1 MHGIRK
7 DVRDLISINER
18 LQSALAQGDRL
29 TEEER
34 LIVRMCAAELLEKVP
49 DQDHVVRIHHSSSSS
64 SSSSDSSS
72 VSN

>member
-18 LQSALAQGDRL
+18 LQSALVQGDRL

-34 LIVRMCAAELLEKVP
+34 LIVRMCATELLEKVP
-49 DQDHVVRIHHSSSSS
+49 DQEHVVRMHHSSA
-64 SSSSDSSS
+64 DSSS